1 MSPLSKCSIWED
13 ERGSIS
19 IKRSEGWTGSK
30 MNRKHVK
37 GWMKHGDFII
47 IDIIL
52 LQVCYMHEFDARKE
66 LG

>member
-1 MSPLSKCSIWED
+1 
-13 ERGSIS
+13 
-19 IKRSEGWTGSK
+19 